1 MEIISTSKA
10 PAAAGPYSQ
19 AIRLGKLVFISGQIG
34 ISTETGLL
42 AEGLEAQCVQAI
54 KNLGEVLAVAGLS
67 YVNVV
72 KTTCFLKNMNDFA
85 EFNKIYA
92 SFFTGKPA
100 RSCAAVSELP
110 KGALVEIEAIASA
123 EA

>member
-34 ISTETGLL
+34 ISPETGLL